1 MLRME
6 SLLRLLGELLVVAF
20 VSMMMATKVSQ
31 NWDYWWIAAIVTG
44 VIMVARAIVLLSS
57 EHMRGE

>member
-6 SLLRLLGELLVVAF
+6 SLLRILGELLVVAF
-20 VSMMMATKVSQ
+20 VSIMMTTKVSQ
-31 NWDYWWIAAIVTG
+31 NWDYWSIAAIVTG

-57 EHMRGE
+57 EHTRGE